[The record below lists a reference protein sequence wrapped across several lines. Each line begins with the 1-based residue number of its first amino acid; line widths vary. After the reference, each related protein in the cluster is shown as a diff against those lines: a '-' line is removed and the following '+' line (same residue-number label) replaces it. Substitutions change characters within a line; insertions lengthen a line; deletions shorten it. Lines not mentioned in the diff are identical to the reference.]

1 MNSIFYNS
9 KRDLGQKK
17 LEIFCGRRW
26 MKAGSCFAEEEEG
39 VGLNWH
45 YQFKSDWYILHI
57 LCWDCDQ
64 NPTTVTKTGFLSANT
79 DWLVLT

>member
-39 VGLNWH
+39 VGLNWR
-45 YQFKSDWYILHI
+45 YQFKSDWYIL
-57 LCWDCDQ
+57 
-64 NPTTVTKTGFLSANT
+64 TFFVETVTRTQLLWPKLIS
-79 DWLVLT
+79 